1 MIDQTELAS
10 LRQEYARHQLS
21 RASIAADP
29 FEQFS
34 KWFNESIKAQIFEP
48 NAMHLGTA
56 SPEGVPSGRT
66 VLLKGYDENG
76 FTFFTNYLSR
86 KSADL
91 LANPNCYLHF
101 FWKELER
108 QVLIRGVAAKTTEK
122 ESDDYFAIRPYQSQI
137 GALASKQSSVVESRE
152 ILEAKFEE
160 LKQKYPEGSVPRPD
174 FWGGFRV
181 TPTEFEFWQGRP
193 SRLHD
198 RILYSR
204 AGTGWTTSRLSP

>member
-1 MIDQTELAS
+1 MIEQTELAA
-10 LRQEYARHQLS
+10 LRQDYSRHQLTRS
-21 RASIAADP
+21 SVAADP
-29 FEQFS
+29 FEQFAI
-34 KWFNESIKAQIFEP
+34 WFNEAIEAQIFEP

-56 SPEGVPSGRT
+56 SPEGIPSGRT
-66 VLLKGYDENG
+66 VLLKGYDKSG

-91 LANPNCYLHF
+91 LENPNCYLHF

-108 QVLIRGVAAKTTEK
+108 QVLIRGVAAKTSEK
-122 ESDDYFAIRPYQSQI
+122 ESDDYFAVRPYQSQI
-137 GALASKQSSVVESRE
+137 GACASEQSSVVESRE
-152 ILEAKFEE
+152 ILEARFEE
-160 LKQKYPEGSVPRPD
+160 LKQKYREGEVPRPQ

-181 TPTEFEFWQGRP
+181 TPTEFEFWQGRR

-204 AGTGWTTSRLSP
+204 VETGWATSRLSP

>member
-1 MIDQTELAS
+1 MIEQTELAA
-10 LRQEYARHQLS
+10 LRQDYSRHQLTRS
-21 RASIAADP
+21 SVAADP
-29 FEQFS
+29 IEQFAI
-34 KWFNESIKAQIFEP
+34 WFNEAIKAQIFEP

-56 SPEGVPSGRT
+56 SPEGIPSGRT
-66 VLLKGYDENG
+66 VLLKGYDNRG

-108 QVLIRGVAAKTTEK
+108 QVLIRGVAAKTSEK
-122 ESDDYFAIRPYQSQI
+122 ESDDYFAVRPYQSQI
-137 GALASKQSSVVESRE
+137 GALASEQSSVVDSRE
-152 ILEAKFEE
+152 VLEARFEE
-160 LKQKYPEGSVPRPD
+160 LKKKYPEGSVPRPD

-181 TPTEFEFWQGRP
+181 IPTEFEFWQGRP

-204 AGTGWTTSRLSP
+204 AKGGWKTSRLSP